1 MLDKNDVEQLKEI
14 FVTRK
19 ECEEKEE
26 KQELR
31 FSGEIR
37 TMRDDMIALK
47 TRLNVLIG
55 ILSAIAVPVLTI
67 AINYFLKR

>member
-1 MLDKNDVEQLKEI
+1 MIDQNDIERLKEM

-26 KQELR
+26 KQEVR

-55 ILSAIAVPVLTI
+55 ILSAIAVPVLSI
-67 AINYFLKR
+67 AINYLLKG